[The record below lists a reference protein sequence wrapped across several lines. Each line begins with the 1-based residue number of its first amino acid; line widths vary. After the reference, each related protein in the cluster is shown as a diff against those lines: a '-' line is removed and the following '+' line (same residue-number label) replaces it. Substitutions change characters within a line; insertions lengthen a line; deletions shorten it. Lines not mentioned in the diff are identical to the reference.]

1 MTRTWTILMK
11 ANNLGV
17 QSAAMRAAQMFF
29 SAFNPRD
36 DSEQRYKDRLVHRQ
50 AKRRARLLSSWSG
63 TTTGA
68 REEARRRQQMG
79 YDAGLLT
86 RRALPRSY

>member
-1 MTRTWTILMK
+1 MK

-36 DSEQRYKDRLVHRQ
+36 DREQNYKDRLIRRQ
-50 AKRRARLLSSWSG
+50 AKRRARLSNSWAG
-63 TTTGA
+63 TTTGS
-68 REEARRRQQMG
+68 REEARRRQQIG
-79 YDAGLLT
+79 YDAGLLA